1 MIAPLLATLLA
12 MAVFAGDIGDA
23 TYCFMLMQMELVM
36 SDCHED
42 HEEVQAGLTCYLLP
56 YLPHLAALPLSNTS
70 PQSCPV
76 NLCPE
81 G

>member
-42 HEEVQAGLTCYLLP
+42 DEEVQAGLNV
-56 YLPHLAALPLSNTS
+56 LPLAIPAS
-70 PQSCPV
+70 SCCPASLKHLPPV
-76 NLCPE
+76 MPCLCPE